1 MSNVLQHSSIGE
13 HGTSSRLRSYFS
25 TLSRLM
31 KTKEPP
37 MKLSWGNQLGE
48 KCEIC
53 RRNSTVAKTQAAVKY
68 THCRMCLTKWTPG
81 VDDQDM
87 VQCGI
92 CFSWIHASCDASVLT
107 KSVLADMDNGLI
119 STDYI
124 CPVCRPFGMN
134 GVEYGK
140 ILAAGM
146 EGKTVLS
153 SAKSADEIKTTN
165 NGSQNCRQ
173 VMQRQRSDR

>member
-1 MSNVLQHSSIGE
+1 
-13 HGTSSRLRSYFS
+13 
-25 TLSRLM
+25 
-31 KTKEPP
+31 
-37 MKLSWGNQLGE
+37 MKLLGNQLGE

-53 RRNSTVAKTQAAVKY
+53 RRNSSVDKTQAAIID
-68 THCRMCLTKWTPG
+68 THCRMCLTRWTPG

-92 CFSWIHASCDASVLT
+92 CFSWIHDSCDASVLT

-124 CPVCRPFGMN
+124 LPLFVVLFGMN

-153 SAKSADEIKTTN
+153 SAKSVDEIKTTN
-165 NGSQNCRQ
+165 NGPQNRDKSCN
-173 VMQRQRSDR
+173 SALDR